1 MKKLQQL
8 IIPALG
14 GCIICALILIFINP
28 INQKFT
34 LNIRYLEHGGN
45 DIAFGAW
52 DYDGDST
59 SEIINIGFDVFQKQ
73 YVKSRKQ
80 NTLETNWQCGING
93 TIKPFIFRHLA
104 FFKNPGD
111 TFYSTSFLNHHKDL
125 ISMATFQTMAHNLLG
140 ELIMVESPEVI
151 DNMQCGFFETVYLNN
166 DSLPNI
172 LFSLNASWTYQPRKI
187 FRYNPDKDILY
198 TTPESGGPKSK
209 PLYIDIDNDNEKEI
223 ICVTAATCNYKPD
236 IEAHQFIPYADT
248 CVWIMIYNQDLSY
261 KTNPVMVPG
270 RCASSSHK
278 YSPITNSIYF
288 ISHLNNPDTT
298 LYFSFSLD
306 SLKLKEILPISK
318 KMLRFTG
325 NINNKKFLFLNNIET
340 GNPNIYNPKTNT
352 IKEIHGDFQNSKPIN
367 SLKNTSELPEIHL
380 YYNSIE
386 KTLSGYTADYKY
398 SASISC
404 LLDELLDP
412 NYEVLTDGQ
421 PALLLNTKNH
431 GVIISAHP
439 VPLWKWRYLI
449 WFGIWLAS
457 VGFVM
462 LIWMLAQRQTKK
474 RYELKAALD
483 RYKIMAIHN
492 QLNPHFIF
500 NIINTLA
507 GTLYMDDKPKAH
519 NYFGNFSK
527 LLRITIN
534 SSDRIERTLADELD
548 FVKNYLE
555 LQVLRSNNIIS
566 YNIEIGKDISNSRL
580 QTKVPGL
587 LIHTFVENSLK
598 HGFPDPKYPG
608 KIAISI
614 KEITS
619 GLQITISDNGVG
631 REKAKQNNA
640 VQSTGKGLKL
650 LQEKI
655 DLFNEINRTDVHY
668 TIEDNNPG
676 VRVMIVV

>member
-1 MKKLQQL
+1 
-8 IIPALG
+8 
-14 GCIICALILIFINP
+14 
-28 INQKFT
+28 
-34 LNIRYLEHGGN
+34 
-45 DIAFGAW
+45 
-52 DYDGDST
+52 
-59 SEIINIGFDVFQKQ
+59 
-73 YVKSRKQ
+73 
-80 NTLETNWQCGING
+80 
-93 TIKPFIFRHLA
+93 
-104 FFKNPGD
+104 
-111 TFYSTSFLNHHKDL
+111 
-125 ISMATFQTMAHNLLG
+125 
-140 ELIMVESPEVI
+140 
-151 DNMQCGFFETVYLNN
+151 
-166 DSLPNI
+166 
-172 LFSLNASWTYQPRKI
+172 
-187 FRYNPDKDILY
+187 
-198 TTPESGGPKSK
+198 
-209 PLYIDIDNDNEKEI
+209 
-223 ICVTAATCNYKPD
+223 
-236 IEAHQFIPYADT
+236 
-248 CVWIMIYNQDLSY
+248 
-261 KTNPVMVPG
+261 
-270 RCASSSHK
+270 
-278 YSPITNSIYF
+278 
-288 ISHLNNPDTT
+288 
-298 LYFSFSLD
+298 
-306 SLKLKEILPISK
+306 
-318 KMLRFTG
+318 MLRFTG
-325 NINNKKFLFLNNIET
+325 NINNKKLLFLNNIET
-340 GNPNIYNPKTNT
+340 GNPSIYNPKTNT

-386 KTLSGYTADYKY
+386 KTLSGYTPDYKY

-404 LLDELLDP
+404 LLDELLEP

-421 PALLLNTKNH
+421 PSLLLNTKNH

-462 LIWMLAQRQTKK
+462 VIWMLAQRQTKK

-507 GTLYMDDKPKAH
+507 GTLYMEDKPKAH

-580 QTKVPGL
+580 QTKIPGL

-598 HGFPDPKYPG
+598 HGFPDPKYEG

-619 GLQITISDNGVG
+619 GLQITITDNGIG
-631 REKAKQNNA
+631 RDNAKHYKE

-655 DLFNEINRTDVHY
+655 DLFNEINKKDVHY
-668 TIEDNNPG
+668 TMEDNNPG